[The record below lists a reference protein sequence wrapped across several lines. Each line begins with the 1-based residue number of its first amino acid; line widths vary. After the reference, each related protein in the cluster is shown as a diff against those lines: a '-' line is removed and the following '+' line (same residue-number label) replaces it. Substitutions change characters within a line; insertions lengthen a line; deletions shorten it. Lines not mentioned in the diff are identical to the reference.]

1 MSWFAVLPVMA
12 TILVQAPASEP
23 SADSVVIPAGA
34 GQPVAASPI
43 LAPQA
48 PPPPAGAA
56 TQWYG
61 AAAVAADVA
70 EMALVYGVVK
80 YDADYQTTH
89 GGVQAPGATPVGAVV
104 VLSTLVSGAVV
115 HGIHGHSGGRPRV
128 SCCAPELS

>member
-43 LAPQA
+43 LVPQA
-48 PPPPAGAA
+48 PPPGAA

-61 AAAVAADVA
+61 APAVAADVA
-70 EMALVYGVVK
+70 EMALLYGVVK